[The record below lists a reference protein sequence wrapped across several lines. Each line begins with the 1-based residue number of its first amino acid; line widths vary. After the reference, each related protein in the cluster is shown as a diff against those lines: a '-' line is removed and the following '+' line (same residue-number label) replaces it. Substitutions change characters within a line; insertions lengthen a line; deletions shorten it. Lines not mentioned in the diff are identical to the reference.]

1 MSKRRGVEQQLQAF
15 GDIKDI
21 LGAMKNLALME
32 MRKLTQF
39 LSTQRRVV
47 ETMESAGTDFLS
59 FYPYPAGEA
68 VNARNVYLVIGS
80 ERGFCGDFNETM
92 RSALE
97 PYLEGVSPEEVWVIA
112 VGYRLSAKLPDAPRV
127 AARIAGASVVE
138 EVGSVL
144 TRLIETLDVL
154 HDRDALVRP
163 RCLTVLSHEAEE
175 AGVRISVL
183 EPFKRLEHKG
193 VPPYPYPPL
202 LNLTPPRALT
212 GLADQYLFAKLH
224 ELFYSSLMAEN
235 LQRLQHM
242 ENAIRRIEQESAELL
257 LRRNMLRQEE
267 ITEEIEVLM
276 LSAEALE
283 EPRGR

>member
-1 MSKRRGVEQQLQAF
+1 MSKRRGLEQQLQAF
-15 GDIKDI
+15 GEIKDI

-59 FYPYPAGEA
+59 FYPYLAGEA

-97 PYLEGVSPEEVWVIA
+97 PYLEGGSPEEAWVIA
-112 VGYRLSAKLPDAPRV
+112 VGYRLSAKLPDTPRV

-138 EVGSVL
+138 EVESVL
-144 TRLIETLDVL
+144 TRLIETLDAL
-154 HDRDALVRP
+154 HDRDAPVYP
-163 RCLTVLSHEAEE
+163 RSLTVLSHKAEE
-175 AGVRISVL
+175 GGVRISVL
-183 EPFKRLEHKG
+183 EPFKRLEHMG
-193 VPPYPYPPL
+193 VPYAYPPL
-202 LNLTPPRALT
+202 LNLTPPRVFT

-235 LQRLQHM
+235 VQRLQHM

-276 LSAEALE
+276 LSSEALE

>member
-1 MSKRRGVEQQLQAF
+1 VSKRRGVEQQLQAF

-59 FYPYPAGEA
+59 FYPYLASEA

-97 PYLEGVSPEEVWVIA
+97 TYLEGVSPEEVWVIA
-112 VGYRLSAKLPDAPRV
+112 VGYRLSAKLADAPRV
-127 AARIAGASVVE
+127 VARIAGASVVE

-154 HDRDALVRP
+154 HDRDAPVRP
-163 RCLTVLSHEAEE
+163 RCLTEAEE

-183 EPFKRLEHKG
+183 EPFKRLEHKR
-193 VPPYPYPPL
+193 VPPYAYPPL

-283 EPRGR
+283 

>member
-1 MSKRRGVEQQLQAF
+1 VSKRRGLEQQLQAF

-47 ETMESAGTDFLS
+47 ETMESASTDFLS

-97 PYLEGVSPEEVWVIA
+97 TYLEGVSPEEVWVIA
-112 VGYRLSAKLPDAPRV
+112 VGYRLSAKPADAPRV
-127 AARIAGASVVE
+127 VARIAGASVVE

-154 HDRDALVRP
+154 HDRAPVRP

-183 EPFKRLEHKG
+183 EPFKRLEHKR
-193 VPPYPYPPL
+193 VPPYAYPPL

-276 LSAEALE
+276 LGAEALE
-283 EPRGR
+283 